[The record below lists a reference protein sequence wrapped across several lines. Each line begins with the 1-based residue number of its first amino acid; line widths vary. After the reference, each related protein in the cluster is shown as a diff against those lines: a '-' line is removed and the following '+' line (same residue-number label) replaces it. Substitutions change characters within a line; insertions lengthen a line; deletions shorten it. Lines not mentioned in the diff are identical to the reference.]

1 MVRRNLLLLFALAVT
16 ATLALLGRAPEA
28 VGAGDTAE
36 PTSLIL
42 LPFRGDDATK
52 SALGVG
58 KRIFE
63 ARVTATGRFGFIG
76 DQESQSLFDA
86 SRSQVGVSP
95 EAQREADLAAARRS
109 YAKFAIGLA
118 VERLDKNQY
127 IASLQVWDPAGNA
140 LLFTDNE
147 VVNEAGSVGA
157 AARVGLDAL
166 AKRFLVS
173 PVVLG
178 LAAPAAGGLGRLDVL
193 DVQPSPLEVFVNG
206 NRAGT
211 GPAQLTGLPVGT
223 VAVELRAV
231 GYAPYT
237 TTLELSASEV
247 ATIRGVR
254 LVPADV
260 TIEIRANLDGAAI
273 LVDGNQ
279 LGVTAAGKTVAVKVI
294 STARQLKVTKQGY
307 RTVSEPLNLLG
318 STMRR
323 FDISLET
330 YAGPDGR
337 SVETA
342 DCQRSSSKDGAR
354 LCRVPAGD
362 FLMGQAGGTARSD
375 EAPQRTVTLSRAFD
389 AYATEVTVS
398 MYRKCVE
405 AGGCKA
411 PGLEIRGSAQE
422 PARENA
428 VAPTCNYN
436 APGRGDAPMN
446 CVNYYGA
453 ADYCAWA
460 GAALPSEAQWE
471 YAARGVDGRLLP
483 WGAMPANASGCD
495 YAGFAGCSDTPAGG
509 SVVGEHPLGRSPFGL
524 NDVAGNVA
532 EWVRDTYES
541 GAYATL
547 PKVDPLSDTALS
559 RRVVRGGSAMEFA
572 TGWSVASRS
581 RLDANARVAHVG
593 FRCIV
598 EAP

>member
-1 MVRRNLLLLFALAVT
+1 MVRRNLFLLFALAAVMV
-16 ATLALLGRAPEA
+16 AALLGRAPAA
-28 VGAGDTAE
+28 VGAGDSAE

-42 LPFRGDDATK
+42 LPFRGDDATR

-76 DQESQSLFDA
+76 DQESQNLFDA
-86 SRSQVGVSP
+86 SRNQVGVSP

-127 IASLQVWDPAGNA
+127 LASLQVWDPAGNA

-147 VVNEAGSVGA
+147 VVSEASSVGA

-178 LAAPAAGGLGRLDVL
+178 LAAPDAAGLGRLDVL
-193 DVQPSPLEVFVNG
+193 DVQPAPLEVFVNG
-206 NRAGT
+206 TRVGT

-223 VAVELRAV
+223 VAVELRAL
-231 GYAPYT
+231 GFAPYA
-237 TTLELSASEV
+237 TTLELSAAEV
-247 ATIRGVR
+247 TTLRGVR
-254 LVPADV
+254 LAPADV

-273 LVDGNQ
+273 MIDGAQ
-279 LGVTAAGKTVAVKVI
+279 LGVTAAGKTVAVQLI
-294 STARQLKVTKQGY
+294 STARQLKLVKAGY
-307 RTVSEPLNLLG
+307 RTVTEPLNLLG

-323 FDISLET
+323 FDINMDV

-342 DCQRSSSKDGAR
+342 DCTRSAAKDGAR

-362 FLMGQAGGTARSD
+362 FIMGASGGAARAD
-375 EAPQRTVTLSRAFD
+375 EGPQRTVSLSRAFD

-398 MYRKCVE
+398 MYRTCVE

-411 PGLEIRGSAQE
+411 PGLEIRGSAAE
-422 PARENA
+422 PARDTV
-428 VAPTCNYN
+428 VAPSCNFN

-446 CVNYYGA
+446 CVNHYGA
-453 ADYCAWA
+453 QAYCSWA
-460 GAALPSEAQWE
+460 GGALPTEAQWE
-471 YAARGVDGRLLP
+471 YAARGADGRPLP
-483 WGAMPANASGCD
+483 WGATPAGADGCD
-495 YAGFAGCSDTPAGG
+495 YAGFAGCSDTPPGG
-509 SVVGEHPLGRSPFGL
+509 SVVGEHALGRSPFGL
-524 NDVAGNVA
+524 NDTAGNVA

-547 PKVDPLSDTALS
+547 PKIDPLSDTALS
-559 RRVVRGGSAMEFA
+559 RRVVRGGSAQEFA
-572 TGWSVASRS
+572 TRWSVASRS

-593 FRCIV
+593 FRCVV